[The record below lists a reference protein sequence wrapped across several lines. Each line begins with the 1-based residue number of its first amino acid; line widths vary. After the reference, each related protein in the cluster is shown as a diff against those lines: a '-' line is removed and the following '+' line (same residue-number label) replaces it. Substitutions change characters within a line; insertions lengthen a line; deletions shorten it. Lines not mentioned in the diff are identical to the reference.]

1 MRMSVFVFA
10 ATVLAASGA
19 AAQEY
24 PKLKAGQWDLTMS
37 SARAG
42 ANAAPTKSTMCTDD
56 AVQKEMTTMGAG
68 MSREMCTKNEFRR
81 DGSRYVGQ
89 SECKIGDSKMVARTV
104 MTLTGDSGYRTVIDA
119 TYDPPFMGMKEA
131 QTVIEARHVG
141 ACRDGLVPGDFITP
155 GGQKV
160 NLKGIGA
167 ARPPAPSTQP
177 ARTPKVS
184 Q

>member
-1 MRMSVFVFA
+1 
-10 ATVLAASGA
+10 
-19 AAQEY
+19 
-24 PKLKAGQWDLTMS
+24 
-37 SARAG
+37 
-42 ANAAPTKSTMCTDD
+42 
-56 AVQKEMTTMGAG
+56 
-68 MSREMCTKNEFRR
+68 
-81 DGSRYVGQ
+81 
-89 SECKIGDSKMVARTV
+89 
-104 MTLTGDSGYRTVIDA
+104 
-119 TYDPPFMGMKEA
+119 MKEA
-131 QTVIEARHVG
+131 QTVIEARYVG